1 VGVLLQP
8 MEAAAIFLLVPLAI
22 IIGHRRPTGAVIVSG
37 FLASVAAIVF
47 WIFLGGMRALNEDLG
62 PDSRRMIMLFL
73 LYGEVL
79 LLITAWTLALHSAVW
94 ARRWGWGLLLV
105 VAGYISFTALI
116 IGISSTNPCAIYF
129 GSESVCAEASPLVSL
144 ALYASHLVGPVV
156 ATLYGVLA
164 LSALR
169 RQPLAPDVVAT
180 TFTTSAEED
189 TEPGLA

>member
-1 VGVLLQP
+1 

-62 PDSRRMIMLFL
+62 PDRRMIMLFL

-94 ARRWGWGLLLV
+94 ARRWGWVFLLV
-105 VAGYISFTALI
+105 VSGYISFTALI

-156 ATLYGVLA
+156 ATLYGVLGTP
-164 LSALR
+164 R
-169 RQPLAPDVVAT
+169 RHSLPPNVRVT
-180 TFTTSAEED
+180 PPGTSAEED